1 MILLTSGPVSS
12 QWTSLFLQWK
22 RGSCYVPKV
31 FSAAFSRAFT
41 GQIVRRK
48 DSIAADGLLNRNLKS
63 ETSRDK
69 AHHSKQRA
77 DVSRSTIIYLL
88 IPHDWKQR
96 ACVFGSYVRA
106 AQPDKI
112 FSGLVKY
119 CDVWGLLNIVIMGK
133 CMSGLADS
141 FKSFSYFYNR
151 NWARESGAGG

>member
-48 DSIAADGLLNRNLKS
+48 DPIAADGLLNRNLKS
-63 ETSRDK
+63 EASRDK
-69 AHHSKQRA
+69 AHHSKHGT

-96 ACVFGSYVRA
+96 ACVFRTSE
-106 AQPDKI
+106 QLNLI
-112 FSGLVKY
+112 NSFQ
-119 CDVWGLLNIVIMGK
+119 VWSNIVTDEGHQSFQK
-133 CMSGLADS
+133 RKSGLADF

-151 NWARESGAGG
+151 NWARESSAGG